1 MPIGKPITN
10 VCLGVLPMDN
20 EKDFLHFLE
29 NSPIIDITFIR
40 QEYEKMNRQKILDQ
54 TKIWKATD
62 GRWKAYV
69 DVAGKRRLIAKSS
82 RAALEDEIIE
92 FYKDP
97 KIKFKECFEPW
108 ADEKL
113 QYGEIQKSTYD
124 RYQADFK
131 RFIHN
136 TELENKEIK
145 KIDELF
151 LENFIRK
158 TISDNKLT
166 AKAWGNLRTLII
178 GTMVYARKHGY
189 TDFRISLFMSE
200 LQLSNRMFEKRIVKD
215 EEQVFTQDEE
225 SRIEKYIA
233 DNPDMMGLGVALTFC
248 TGLRVGEVAALKWSD
263 YMGDFLSVTR
273 TEIKY
278 IGEHGERIADVRE
291 STKGREGHRQ
301 VILNDTAV
309 SIIEKLKA
317 YTGDQEW
324 MFARDGQRIKAKWL
338 SLEITKL
345 CKLLNLPHRSFHKIR
360 KTYATKLINAGV
372 AEKIITKQM
381 GHTEILTTKQFYYFN
396 NEQVSEIKERLN
408 KV

>member
-20 EKDFLHFLE
+20 EKDFLQFLE
-29 NSPIIDITFIR
+29 NYDRLSVTFIR
-40 QEYEKMNRQKILDQ
+40 QEYEKMKREKILANA
-54 TKIWKATD
+54 KIWLAPD

-69 DVAGKRRLIAKSS
+69 DVAGKRRLIAK
-82 RAALEDEIIE
+82 RDKADLEEAIIE
-92 FYKDP
+92 TYKEP
-97 KIKFKECFEPW
+97 KVKFKECFEPW

-113 QYGEIQKSTYD
+113 EYGEIQKSTYD

-131 RFIHN
+131 RFIKG
-136 TELENKEIK
+136 TELENKEVK
-145 KIDELF
+145 KMDDLF
-151 LENFIRK
+151 LETYIRR
-158 TISDNKLT
+158 TIAEYKLT

-200 LQLSNRMFEKRIVKD
+200 LQLSNRMFEKRIVRD
-215 EEQVFTQDEE
+215 EEQVFTKDEE

-233 DNPDMMGLGVALTFC
+233 DNPDMMNLGVALTFE
-248 TGLRVGEVAALKWSD
+248 TGLRVGEIAALKWSD

-301 VILNDTAV
+301 VILNDNAV

-324 MFARDGQRIKAKWL
+324 MFSKGGQRIKAKWL
-338 SLEITKL
+338 SLEITKI
-345 CKLLNLPHRSFHKIR
+345 CKELNLPHRSFHKIR
-360 KTYATKLINAGV
+360 KTYATKLIDAGV
-372 AEKIITKQM
+372 PEKVIMKQM

>member
-1 MPIGKPITN
+1 MN
-10 VCLGVLPMDN
+10 DAENLLQ
-20 EKDFLHFLE
+20 FLE
-29 NSPIIDITFIR
+29 NYDKLQFAFIR

-151 LENFIRK
+151 LENMAAP
-158 TISDNKLT
+158 DLT
-166 AKAWGNLRTLII
+166 ALLFGGTL
-178 GTMVYARKHGY
+178 
-189 TDFRISLFMSE
+189 
-200 LQLSNRMFEKRIVKD
+200 
-215 EEQVFTQDEE
+215 
-225 SRIEKYIA
+225 
-233 DNPDMMGLGVALTFC
+233 
-248 TGLRVGEVAALKWSD
+248 
-263 YMGDFLSVTR
+263 
-273 TEIKY
+273 
-278 IGEHGERIADVRE
+278 EH
-291 STKGREGHRQ
+291 
-301 VILNDTAV
+301 
-309 SIIEKLKA
+309 
-317 YTGDQEW
+317 
-324 MFARDGQRIKAKWL
+324 
-338 SLEITKL
+338 
-345 CKLLNLPHRSFHKIR
+345 
-360 KTYATKLINAGV
+360 
-372 AEKIITKQM
+372 
-381 GHTEILTTKQFYYFN
+381 
-396 NEQVSEIKERLN
+396 
-408 KV
+408 

>member
-1 MPIGKPITN
+1 
-10 VCLGVLPMDN
+10 MDN
-20 EKDFLHFLE
+20 EKDFLQFLE
-29 NSPIIDITFIR
+29 NSSIIDITFIR

-82 RAALEDEIIE
+82 RVALEDEIIE

-158 TISDNKLT
+158 TISDKKLT

-215 EEQVFTQDEE
+215 EEQVFAQDEE

-324 MFARDGQRIKAKWL
+324 MFARNGQRIKAKWL

-396 NEQVSEIKERLN
+396 NEQVAEIKERLN